1 MMKILI
7 KNEAKQLWNSLR
19 TQKTGH
25 LVGYLIATIV
35 LLFIL
40 GMLTQ
45 GAWTMSSS
53 ITEPVFA
60 GILTYGYLLI
70 VGMII
75 LMGVPQV
82 FKDMYSTTDLEHL
95 FTLPIKTKY
104 IFWMKYLKSFFGI
117 PLFLAVFFMVPIIT
131 YGIAT
136 GVSGVFYPIAFL
148 VMLSFMIIGLSIA
161 YLFNL
166 LLIQVVPASRANEFV
181 TVMSF
186 ASGIIVYFIFMAPT
200 FTNDL
205 PITEIIL
212 SGLPLLPSWV
222 PVTWGSTAM
231 IEAANGSF
239 AFGLPILLLLL
250 LALASFLFS
259 TSLVEKGF
267 RTGWVRLSEGSGKKR
282 KKRKQTR
289 KSRVRHP
296 VWAIGKKEWFAFK
309 RDVREWMVLMPIG
322 FFMIFGIFGILS
334 GGGLSMFNEM
344 RDFNELSWPIAQM
357 ILLFIYMLSTGSI
370 AAHSIG
376 REGSSLWVL
385 KTLPLSG
392 KHIILGKLWISW
404 LLPFVLL
411 TGVEV
416 VIGFLLG
423 WTFLQFITGIFLKA
437 LVTVG
442 LSALGLLMGTIG
454 GKYHA
459 TNPQARL
466 HVGVS
471 IILFVSSWIYTLI
484 ISLPFGYLMVPLAE
498 VELPA
503 GLDHG
508 ITGFF
513 GVVWS
518 IVLTLFSWKTNHP
531 VVMAGVGFI
540 VLALVSIGLTSL
552 FIMIS
557 ARRVDK
563 GITIDMVGE
572 KGVSSR

>member
-19 TQKTGH
+19 TQKKSH
-25 LVGYLIATIV
+25 LVSYLAAMIG
-35 LLFIL
+35 LLFFL
-40 GMLTQ
+40 GVLTQ
-45 GAWTMSSS
+45 AAWAMSSS

-60 GILTYGYLLI
+60 GILTYGCLLI
-70 VGMII
+70 VWMII

-104 IFWMKYLKSFFGI
+104 IFWMKYLKSLFGI
-117 PLFLAVFFMVPIIT
+117 PLFLAVFFMVPVMT

-136 GVSGVFYPIAFL
+136 GVSGLFYPIAFL
-148 VMLSFMIIGLSIA
+148 VTFSFMVIGLSIA

-166 LLIQVVPASRANEFV
+166 LLIQVVPASRANEFI
-181 TVMSF
+181 TVMSLS
-186 ASGIIVYFIFMAPT
+186 SGIFVYFIFMAPT

-212 SGLPLLPSWV
+212 SGLPLLPNWA
-222 PVTWGSTAM
+222 PVTWGSTAI

-239 AFGLPILLLLL
+239 AFGLPIILLLL
-250 LALASFLFS
+250 LALVSFLFS

-267 RTGWVRLSEGSGKKR
+267 RTGWVRLNEGTGKKR

-289 KSRVRHP
+289 KSRLRHP
-296 VWAIGKKEWFAFK
+296 VWAIGKKEWFGFK

-322 FFMIFGIFGILS
+322 FIMIFGLFGFLS
-334 GGGLSMFNEM
+334 SGGLSMFSEM

-357 ILLFIYMLSTGSI
+357 LFLFIYMFSTGTI

-376 REGSSLWVL
+376 REGPSLWVL
-385 KTLPLSG
+385 KTMPLSG

-404 LLPFVLL
+404 LIPFVLL

-416 VIGFLLG
+416 IIGFLLG
-423 WTFLQFITGIFLKA
+423 WTFLQFVAGVFLKA

-442 LSALGLLMGTIG
+442 MSALGLLMGTIG
-454 GKYHA
+454 GKSHA

-466 HVGVS
+466 HLCIS
-471 IILFVSSWIYTLI
+471 ILLFVSSWVYLFVV
-484 ISLPFGYLMVPLAE
+484 SLPFGYLLAPLAD
-498 VELPA
+498 VDLPA
-503 GLDHG
+503 NLDHG
-508 ITGFF
+508 ITRLF
-513 GVVWS
+513 GVVAS
-518 IVLTLFSWKTNHP
+518 IVLTLISWKISYP
-531 VVMAGVGFI
+531 VMMAGVGFL

-552 FIMIS
+552 FITVS
-557 ARRVDK
+557 ARKVDK
-563 GITIDMVGE
+563 GITIDMVSE